1 MNISLSLREISD
13 IHNGWKSGKINMSTP
28 RPVSIALRIS
38 KNLTSLHAAYIEAMH
53 LRDEYEKEHGTPE
66 VLSDDYELEHYLV
79 TTTLDI
85 SLDPVALSEAG
96 ESITLDEM
104 SVLYF
109 MISAE

>member
-1 MNISLSLREISD
+1 MEKRKDQHEYAAPGQYCAA
-13 IHNGWKSGKINMSTP
+13 HQQ
-28 RPVSIALRIS
+28 
-38 KNLTSLHAAYIEAMH
+38 NLTSLHAAYIEAMH

-104 SVLYF
+104 SVMYF
-109 MISAE
+109 MLASE

>member
-13 IHNGWKSGKINMSTP
+13 IHNGWKNGKIDTSMP

-38 KNLTSLHAAYIEAMH
+38 KNLTALHNAYIEAMH

-66 VLSDDYELEHYLV
+66 VLSDDYALEHFLV
-79 TTTLDI
+79 TNNLDVAI
-85 SLDPVALSEAG
+85 DPITVSEAG
-96 ESITLDEM
+96 ESMTLDEM

-109 MISAE
+109 MIAAE